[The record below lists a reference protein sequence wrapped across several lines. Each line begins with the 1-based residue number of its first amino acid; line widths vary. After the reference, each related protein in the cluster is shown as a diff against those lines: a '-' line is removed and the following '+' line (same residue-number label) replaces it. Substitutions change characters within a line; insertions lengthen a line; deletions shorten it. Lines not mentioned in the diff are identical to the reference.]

1 MNTIES
7 ELLQITAAALF
18 KKDYKIKPEIDYVAL
33 LDEAEAQVVYSIVY
47 PLISSA
53 IPPQKAA
60 EYMENHYR
68 HLILNIAVEDSHADV
83 HKLMTGNSI
92 EYVTIKGCA
101 SAKYYPE
108 SELRCMGDVDFL
120 VRRKDYEKAIE
131 LVKDI
136 GFVPNEDDDESHHQ
150 AFQKEL
156 ILWEV
161 HHSLNGLP
169 DGETGRLCKEKLSG
183 IFETAVMFKKEDKQ
197 FLMTDDYHHGLVML
211 LHLVEHITTTGVG
224 LRHICD
230 WAVFVNYLSEEKFRE
245 MYEKDLKE
253 IGLWQFARIITAL
266 CVEYLGLSK
275 MKFAE
280 NIDKNL
286 LCRMISDIIEGG
298 NFGKKDKER
307 YHSSMISSDKNDS
320 GSSVSKSFF
329 KTLNKRAR
337 YRMPVTEKVP
347 VLLPIGWIYVG
358 ANHLKMVIKG
368 ERPSMHPAKML
379 KKANA
384 RTELNRS
391 YRLFE
396 RER

>member
-7 ELLQITAAALF
+7 ELLQITSAALF
-18 KKDYKIKPEIDYVAL
+18 KKKYTINPEIDYVAL

-47 PLISSA
+47 PLVSIA

-83 HKLMTGNSI
+83 HKLLTNNGI
-92 EYVTIKGCA
+92 EYVTLKGSV

-108 SELRCMGDVDFL
+108 PELRSMGDVDFL
-120 VRRKDYEKAIE
+120 VHREDYDKTVK
-131 LVKDI
+131 LVKNL
-136 GFVPNEDDDESHHQ
+136 GFAPNENDDESHHQ
-150 AFQKEL
+150 AFQKDL
-156 ILWEV
+156 ILWEA

-169 DGETGRLCKEKLSG
+169 DGEIGELCREKLKN
-183 IFETAVMFKKEDKQ
+183 IFNTAEMYRKGEKQ
-197 FLMTDDYHHGLVML
+197 FLITDDYHHGMVML
-211 LHLVEHITTTGVG
+211 FHLVEHITTTGVG

-230 WAVFVNYLSEEKFRE
+230 WAVFVNYLGEEKFRE
-245 MYEKDLKE
+245 MFEEDLKE

-266 CVEYLGLSK
+266 CTEYIGLPK
-275 MKFAE
+275 MEFAE
-280 NIDKNL
+280 DVDKSL
-286 LCRMISDIIEGG
+286 LDSMINDIIEGG

-307 YHSSMISSDKNDS
+307 YHSSMISSDKNESDL
-320 GSSVSKSFF
+320 SVGKSFF
-329 KTLNKRAR
+329 KTLNRR
-337 YRMPVTEKVP
+337 TNYRMPITEKVP
-347 VLLPIGWIYVG
+347 ILLPIGWIYVG
-358 ANHLKMVIKG
+358 VNHLVMVKKG
-368 ERPSMHPAKML
+368 ERPSMHPTKML

-396 RER
+396 RE